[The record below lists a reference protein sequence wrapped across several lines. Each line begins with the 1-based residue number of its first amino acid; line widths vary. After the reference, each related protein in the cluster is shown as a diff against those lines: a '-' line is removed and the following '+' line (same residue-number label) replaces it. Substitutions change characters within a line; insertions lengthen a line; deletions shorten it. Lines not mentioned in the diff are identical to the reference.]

1 MTRQAFEDFI
11 NRQAAGTAEQEI
23 NWAQQRDEWLQ
34 YLDQFYETVK
44 RFVDE
49 YVRAGKI
56 QLTFHSKEM
65 HEEDIG
71 EYEAK
76 SLELKIGSS
85 TIRFNPVGTNLIAAK
100 GRVDM
105 IGAKGTVKF
114 VLVPKDS
121 AGPRITFHVYT
132 ENEKPPAAEPAQAV
146 TEWAWKI
153 STPPPN
159 VRFMEIEEESF
170 YTAMMEVTNG

>member
-23 NWAQQRDEWLQ
+23 DWARKRDEWLQ
-34 YLDQFYETVK
+34 YLDQFYETVE
-44 RFVDE
+44 RFIGE
-49 YVRAGKI
+49 YAKAGKI
-56 QLTFHSKEM
+56 QLTSHSKRI
-65 HEEDIG
+65 HEEYIG

-85 TIRFNPVGTNLIAAK
+85 TIRFDPVGTNLIAAK

-105 IGAKGTVKF
+105 IGPKGAVKF

-121 AGPRITFHVYT
+121 AGLKMAVHVYT
-132 ENEKPPAAEPAQAV
+132 ENERPPAAEPAQAV
-146 TEWAWKI
+146 REWAWKI

-159 VRFMEIEEESF
+159 VRYVEIEEDSF

>member
-1 MTRQAFEDFI
+1 MTRQDFEDFI
-11 NRQAAGTAEQEI
+11 NRQAAETAEQEI
-23 NWAQQRDEWLQ
+23 DWTQQRDEWLQ
-34 YLDQFYETVK
+34 YLGQFYETVE
-44 RFVDE
+44 RFVGE
-49 YVRAGKI
+49 YVKVGKI
-56 QLTFHSKEM
+56 QLTSHTKRI
-65 HEEDIG
+65 HEEYIG

-85 TIRFNPVGTNLIAAK
+85 TIRLDPVGTNLIAAK

-105 IGAKGTVKF
+105 IGSKGTVKF

-121 AGPRITFHVYT
+121 AGPRITVRVYT
-132 ENEKPPAAEPAQAV
+132 ENEKRPPAESAQAV

-159 VRFMEIEEESF
+159 VRFVEIEEESF
-170 YTAMMEVTNG
+170 YAALMEVTNG

>member
-11 NRQAAGTAEQEI
+11 NRQAAETAEQEI
-23 NWAQQRDEWLQ
+23 NWPQQRDEWLQ
-34 YLDQFYETVK
+34 YLGQFYKTVEQFIDK
-44 RFVDE
+44 
-49 YVRAGKI
+49 YVKAEKI
-56 QLTFHSKEM
+56 QLTSHNKKI
-65 HEEDIG
+65 HEEYIG

-85 TIRFNPVGTNLIAAK
+85 TIRFDPVGTNLIAAK

-105 IGAKGTVKF
+105 IGSKGTVKF

-121 AGPRITFHVYT
+121 AGPRIALRVYT

-159 VRFMEIEEESF
+159 VRFEEIEEESF
-170 YTAMMEVTNG
+170 YAAMMEVTNG